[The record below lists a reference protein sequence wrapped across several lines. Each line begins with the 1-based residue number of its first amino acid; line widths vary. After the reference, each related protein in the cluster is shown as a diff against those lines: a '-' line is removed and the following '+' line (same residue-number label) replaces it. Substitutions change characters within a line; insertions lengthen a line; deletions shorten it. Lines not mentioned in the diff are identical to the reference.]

1 MDRWT
6 NIDGVT
12 ARSGVRLNL
21 NFDRRLL
28 AVMNSN
34 HRGAD
39 DVTPGLFNRFDQV
52 PEFFGIQDP
61 AGRGFIRVRFI
72 DVQTQ
77 NRKLLNG
84 GLNQLGFDRDDSGL
98 ASGIFDFWG
107 D

>member
-12 ARSGVRLNL
+12 ARSGVRLNH
-21 NFDRRLL
+21 FDRRLL

-39 DVTPGLFNRFDQV
+39 DVTPGLVNRFDQV

-72 DVQTQ
+72 GVQTQ
-77 NRKLLNG
+77 NRELLNG
-84 GLNQLGFDRDDSGL
+84 GLKQLGFDRDD
-98 ASGIFDFWG
+98 
-107 D
+107 